1 MPQQNTEK
9 RVKLGV
15 DIGALSTDLVVLNEL
30 VKRNSELAKQGQEE
44 YNKILNNSLQLLD
57 TKIEK
62 LQTING
68 VLQNIIDKGDISVNI
83 KEQVEAQL
91 SQSVQNLQNQ
101 QLSNIDLSEL
111 TSKGAE
117 IVDSINEIK
126 EFVQSLIDS
135 VIAQGENQQDL
146 KVQIDPTELVN
157 RPEIPE
163 NKEDSPTVDLTPLE
177 ELVSSLV
184 TLVGEIKEKNFFPEE
199 KIIGALKEIKDKNIR
214 QRNYYPE
221 DKILRILDDLK
232 ETKQIGGETVDL
244 TELLNKE
251 DSILL
256 SIEEFKQEILTKF
269 DFLKDAVSEKK
280 DTVQIDNLNIDFSD
294 IISKGT
300 DIENEISE
308 VKGVL
313 SSIVGILENY
323 TNAKTENTQ
332 DNSLRD
338 KLGEVKDVIQNSK
351 EVNNQNEILSQKF
364 DELKEIVRNNKE
376 DNQNQIVEQKINEL
390 ISIIKNFENNDFQ
403 DSVLVQKIKELRENI
418 TTLKSDD
425 SQNQI
430 VEQKINDLI
439 NVINN
444 FENNNQNDTI
454 NQKFDE
460 LNQSIKNLKEQKQE
474 PIQIQSSQSEDKLIE
489 VISQLSTSIAS
500 LQDNREEG
508 NQLLQIS
515 GLSEGFDLIT
525 NTINNLY
532 QLVELEVDEQI
543 SVVQQVLDRLNSQE
557 DTKAD
562 KEVVNIDLSELI
574 SSNESIIAEIQ
585 STKSDIVGEISN
597 LGGESQISGVDYTS
611 DFDVVENLLNEHI
624 SWLEAINTSILN
636 SGQNTVIEGGSGEG
650 LNISNDDA
658 LDDDNKGGSNEEA
671 LANAAAMVG
680 EFLFDVSDKVID
692 VLENYGDNIVQELQQ
707 MNQGGAGAAPV
718 PVTNDTGEGGEGSSE
733 SDDEEGG
740 QQKRGG
746 RGQQAA
752 GVFNQVAGNLMKKS
766 DIYAISAFVSMIPA
780 VGQGLST
787 ILNGLLE
794 AAEDLQKGRAEYV
807 GKTGNIINPGIGGQT
822 HLGLSQADTYRK
834 VAQYI
839 PANIR
844 VRASDLEFEKGW
856 GLSSGTMS
864 SLLSSMRED
873 ISQREMGKY
882 NMSSSNIGL
891 RYLNDISGAVGE
903 NRRGEIRG
911 YGEEYLKI
919 LVQLNQEQLQ
929 TTGKTNALLTG
940 QIIEGIM
947 KLSDKFANPQVLQQI
962 VGNIKNGL
970 SQASSPQ
977 MEAMQYYTLQEMFPE
992 ASLWELEKMREDP
1005 FGFLSEEGEKK
1016 GKNGKTYFENFLNN
1030 LLQTGG
1036 NIEDAKWTIR
1046 DAFNLSAHQVDQLLE
1061 GYLGG
1066 QNLKQTAQEV
1076 GLMNQ
1081 QDKSGKTSFERLPA
1095 GSVSEFEVHK
1105 ADWQNTKAEIGQELL
1120 PLVYSVEGLVKEVA
1134 GYIKDTME
1142 TFKNEGFK
1150 GGVAKLGL
1158 DLFTGA
1164 LTVATNTLKGFTGAL
1179 AEASGKHTTI
1189 KSQYN
1194 SREEE
1199 LAARQAQQDSIRR
1212 SGGRVLNLD
1221 ESTLNPSWRFGKMDV
1236 VYKNGERYP
1245 VNYTPEPQKND
1256 TNVPNNPNNEE

>member
-83 KEQVEAQL
+83 KEQVETQL

-101 QLSNIDLSEL
+101 QLSNVDLSEL

-157 RPEIPE
+157 RPEIPD
-163 NKEDSPTVDLTPLE
+163 NKEESPTVDLTPLE

-269 DFLKDAVSEKK
+269 DVLKDAISEKK
-280 DTVQIDNLNIDFSD
+280 DTVQIDNLTVDFSD
-294 IISKGT
+294 VISKGT

-308 VKGVL
+308 VKGIL
-313 SSIVGILENY
+313 SSIVSILENDSN
-323 TNAKTENTQ
+323 TKIENTQ
-332 DNSLRD
+332 DNTGQKIDNL
-338 KLGEVKDVIQNSK
+338 
-351 EVNNQNEILSQKF
+351 NQN
-364 DELKEIVRNNKE
+364 
-376 DNQNQIVEQKINEL
+376 
-390 ISIIKNFENNDFQ
+390 IKD
-403 DSVLVQKIKELRENI
+403 
-418 TTLKSDD
+418 
-425 SQNQI
+425 
-430 VEQKINDLI
+430 
-439 NVINN
+439 
-444 FENNNQNDTI
+444 
-454 NQKFDE
+454 
-460 LNQSIKNLKEQKQE
+460 LKEQKQE

-489 VISQLSTSIAS
+489 VISQLSTSIVS

-515 GLSEGFDLIT
+515 GLSEGFDLIA

-562 KEVVNIDLSELI
+562 KEVVNVDLSELI

-597 LGGESQISGVDYTS
+597 LGGGSQISGVDYTS

-624 SWLEAINTSILN
+624 SWLEAINTSILS
-636 SGQNTVIEGGSGEG
+636 SGQNTVVENGSGEG

-707 MNQGGAGAAPV
+707 MNQGGAGAIPV
-718 PVTNDTGEGGEGSSE
+718 PVTNDTEGNSESSE
-733 SDDEEGG
+733 GDEGEQQEGRN
-740 QQKRGG
+740 RGG

-752 GVFNQVAGNLMKKS
+752 GAFNQAAGNLMKKN
-766 DIYAISAFVSMIPA
+766 DIYAIAAFASMIPY

-787 ILNGLLE
+787 IISGVLE
-794 AAEDLQKGRAEYV
+794 AAEEKLKSQAEYV
-807 GKTGNIINPGIGGQT
+807 GKTGGYGPGIGGQSG
-822 HLGLSQADTYRK
+822 LGLSTADTYRK
-834 VAQYI
+834 QAQYF
-839 PANIR
+839 PAN
-844 VRASDLEFEKGW
+844 VALSVHDLRFEKGW
-856 GLSSGTMS
+856 GMSSGMMS

-873 ISQREMGKY
+873 ISQREGKHL
-882 NMSSSNIGL
+882 SSSQIGL
-891 RYLNDISGAVGE
+891 RYLNDLSGGVDKS
-903 NRRGEIRG
+903 RTREIRG
-911 YGEEYLKI
+911 YSEEYLKI

-940 QIIEGIM
+940 QIVEGIM
-947 KLSDKFANPQVLQQI
+947 KLSDKFANPQVLQSI
-962 VGNIKNGL
+962 IGNIKSGL
-970 SQASSPQ
+970 SQASTPQ

-1005 FGFLSEEGEKK
+1005 FGFLSKEGEKK
-1016 GKNGKTYFENFLNN
+1016 DSKGKTYFENFLNN

-1081 QDKSGKTSFERLPA
+1081 QDKSGKTKFAELPA
-1095 GSVSEFEVHK
+1095 GSVSELESRSAAYKDV
-1105 ADWQNTKAEIGQELL
+1105 KAEIGEALL
-1120 PLVYSVEGLVKEVA
+1120 PVVYMMEDAVKATVDFVKDASQTFAEKGIIGGSLALAAKFTTGAIDALTGSITNLGKAALGVGGSPKEVQERQERKQA
-1134 GYIKDTME
+1134 LGQDL
-1142 TFKNEGFK
+1142 NQ
-1150 GGVAKLGL
+1150 GGL
-1158 DLFTGA
+1158 
-1164 LTVATNTLKGFTGAL
+1164 N
-1179 AEASGKHTTI
+1179 
-1189 KSQYN
+1189 SQAAQRYN
-1194 SREEE
+1194 
-1199 LAARQAQQDSIRR
+1199 I
-1212 SGGRVLNLD
+1212 G
-1221 ESTLNPSWRFGKMDV
+1221 FGKEGDMDMF
-1236 VYKNGERYP
+1236 
-1245 VNYTPEPQKND
+1245 ND
-1256 TNVPNNPNNEE
+1256 TYRPLPKENSTDVPNNPNRNGSGYSSEMRNIINEGG